1 MNNECLF
8 CKIINQDIPSHKI
21 YENEYVYAFLD
32 IFPVTDGHTLIIPK
46 VHAEN
51 LTKTPDLYLVE
62 VAKAK
67 KVVAELLQEKLDGVK
82 GFNYVSNQEAIA
94 KQVVFHY
101 HEHILP
107 KFKVDEG
114 FLHDKNVN
122 LKYATLEDVFNEISK

>member
-1 MNNECLF
+1 MKDCLF
-8 CKIINQDIPSHKI
+8 CKIIKQEIPSYKI

-32 IFPVTDGHTLIIPK
+32 INPVTDGHALVIPK
-46 VHAEN
+46 IHAEN
-51 LTKTPDLYLVE
+51 LTKTPDLYLSE
-62 VAKAK
+62 VSKAK
-67 KVVAELLQEKLDGVK
+67 KVVAELLEEKLDGVK

-107 KFKVDEG
+107 KFKEDEG

-122 LKYATLEDVFNEISK
+122 LKYATLEDVFNEIAK